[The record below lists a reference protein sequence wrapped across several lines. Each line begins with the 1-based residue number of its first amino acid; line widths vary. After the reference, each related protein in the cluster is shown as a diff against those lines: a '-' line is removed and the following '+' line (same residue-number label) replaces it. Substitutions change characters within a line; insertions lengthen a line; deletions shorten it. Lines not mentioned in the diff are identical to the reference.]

1 MKIKVKEIA
10 SAIEEVAPLALQESY
25 DNAGIQVGNPDM
37 QVSAVLVC
45 LDVTEDILAEAKQR
59 ECNLIVS
66 HHPLIFKGLKHLTG
80 ATATER
86 IVAEAIR
93 SGIAIY
99 SAHTNLDAA
108 ANGVSAEIAHL
119 LNLTDLKP
127 MRPDAPDANTGLGV
141 IGNISPTPKM
151 EFLRKLKDVFGVKM
165 LRYSAQSPQIVVRKV
180 AVCGGA
186 GGSLI
191 NHALDSGADVYVTGD
206 LKYHDF
212 TTYGL
217 DMLLADIGHYESEL
231 CSMRIFSK
239 VIRQKY
245 PDCVVCFAEREEN
258 PIGFC

>member
-10 SAIEEVAPLALQESY
+10 AAIEEVAPLSLQESY
-25 DNAGIQVGNPDM
+25 DNAGMQVGDPEM
-37 QVSAVLVC
+37 PVSAVLVC
-45 LDVTEDILAEAKQR
+45 LDVTEDILNEAKER

-80 ATATER
+80 STSTER
-86 IVAEAIR
+86 IVAEAIK

-108 ANGVSAEIAHL
+108 SDGVSAEIAHT
-119 LNLTDLKP
+119 LNMCNLRPL
-127 MRPDAPDANTGLGV
+127 RPDAPGSDTGLGV
-141 IGNISPTPKM
+141 IGDISPTPKM
-151 EFLRKLKDVFGVKM
+151 EFLRKLKDNFGVKA
-165 LRYSAQSPQIVVRKV
+165 LRYSSQSPQIVVRKV

-186 GGSLI
+186 GGGFI
-191 NHALDSGADVYVTGD
+191 ADALAQDADVYVTGD

-217 DMLLADIGHYESEL
+217 DLLLADIGHYESEL
-231 CSMRIFSK
+231 CSMKIFSK

-245 PDCVVCFAEREEN
+245 PDCLVCFAEHEVS
-258 PIGFC
+258 PVAIC